1 MSKFVLAIILGAVT
15 FGRVP
20 LLSSQSSF
28 RAAIGPDV
36 RPAEP
41 GDIPRLP
48 GGKTTIFGGAIR
60 NFDPVR
66 DQFTLSVVG
75 QRSMRILFDERTQ
88 VFRDG
93 TKIRLRDLG
102 PQQHAS
108 IETTLD
114 GDNVF
119 AVSIHILSEYGDGQY
134 EGRVVSYN
142 PSTGVLLIDANASR
156 EPFKV
161 IISTNTQFLR
171 TGQHD
176 FASIASG
183 PSDLEPGS
191 LVSIKFQARTPG
203 QAVAN
208 TITVLAIPGS
218 SFSFSGNIA
227 SIDLHSGSM
236 TLIDPRD
243 QKNYQILFNP
253 VFFPEGRALHPGNH
267 VIVTASFNGSAFVA
281 SAIASN

>member
-1 MSKFVLAIILGAVT
+1 MSKFVLIFILGAAA
-15 FGRVP
+15 FGQAP
-20 LLSSQSSF
+20 ALSSQSSF
-28 RAAIGPDV
+28 RPVIGTEV
-36 RPAEP
+36 RPPEP

-48 GGKTTIFGGAIR
+48 RGKTTIFGGSIR

-75 QRSMRILFDERTQ
+75 QRSMRILFDERTL

-102 PQQHAS
+102 PEQHAS

-142 PSTGVLLIDANASR
+142 PSTGVLLIDASASR
-156 EPFKV
+156 EPFRAIV
-161 IISTNTQFLR
+161 SSNTQFLR

-218 SFSFSGNIA
+218 SFSFSGNVA

-236 TLIDPRD
+236 MLTDPRD

-253 VFFPEGRALHPGNH
+253 VLFPEGRALRPGNH

-281 SAIASN
+281 SAIAAN